1 MNALFDL
8 KFTAGLYVIQT
19 IWMLLLVGQILV
31 MITAFYQKRKAV
43 YKVFSIVN
51 FGFIFFMLSIL
62 LDGVFMALFLYPV
75 EEYGE
80 YGRPAFPPFVDFVYS
95 LPWLAVVLITVAE
108 AAIVVLCLISGIKYS
123 RSHVMESEIKNT
135 VDLLSK
141 GVCFGKPDGTIV
153 LTNIIMNEWC
163 FKITGDNFVNLNE
176 FIDAVH
182 NKGEN
187 QNGSFIVKTDG
198 GTLMFREK
206 QITVDGETFTQ
217 FVGADIS
224 EQFRITESLRAD
236 NTHLLELHNRFKA
249 YSDNLTKLITDREV
263 LAARGVVHSEMG
275 HTLLV
280 SRAYIENPDDVD
292 ETELLELLGSTNT
305 LLYNTGRK
313 MGSKETFAYA
323 VKRAGKIG
331 VVTELTGE
339 LPAEENK
346 CAFIADAIDECA
358 ANAAKH
364 ARAKLLFVD
373 VSEQDGKTVVCFR
386 NDGKKPSREIKE
398 SGGLLLLRHEAER
411 SGGTM
416 SIQSSPE
423 FRLIINLT

>member
-8 KFTAGLYVIQT
+8 KFTAGLYVIQGF
-19 IWMLLLVGQILV
+19 WMLLLVGQILV
-31 MITAFYQKRKAV
+31 LITAFYQKRNAV
-43 YKVFSIVN
+43 YKVFSIAN
-51 FGFIFFMLSIL
+51 FCFVFFMLSVL
-62 LDGVFMALFLYPV
+62 LDGIFMALYLYPV

-80 YGRPAFPPFVDFVYS
+80 YGRPVFPAFVDFVYS
-95 LPWLAVVLITVAE
+95 LPWLTVVLWTAVE
-108 AAIVVLCLISGIKYS
+108 TAIVVLCLISGLRYA

-135 VDLLSK
+135 VDLLPK
-141 GVCFGKPDGTIV
+141 GICFGKPDGTIL
-153 LTNIIMNEWC
+153 LTNIIMNDWC
-163 FKITGDNFVNLNE
+163 FAITGDNFVNLNE
-176 FIDAVH
+176 FIEAVH

-187 QNGSFIVKTDG
+187 QNGNYIVKTDDC
-198 GTLMFREK
+198 TLMFRETR
-206 QITVDGETFTQ
+206 ITVDGETFTQ
-217 FVGADIS
+217 LIGADIS

-236 NTHLLELHNRFKA
+236 NAHLLELHNRFKA

-280 SRAYIENPDDVD
+280 SRAYIENPETVD
-292 ETELLELLGSTNT
+292 EAELLELLGSTNT

-313 MGSKETFAYA
+313 VGAKETFASA

-339 LPAEENK
+339 LPAEDYK
-346 CAFIADAIDECA
+346 CAVIAHAIDECS

-364 ARAKLLFVD
+364 ARAKVLFVD
-373 VSEQDGKTVVCFR
+373 VTEQDGQTVVCFR
-386 NDGKKPSREIKE
+386 NDGKQPAREIQE
-398 SGGLLLLRHEAER
+398 SGGLLLLRREVER

-416 SIQSSPE
+416 TVQSVPE
-423 FRLIINLT
+423 FKLTIYLI